1 MDETQ
6 SPSLSKIDTS
16 RTQTVVVT
24 FLYYVRVDDNN
35 VLVTLNSIGI
45 QQSALIEVTKANTQ
59 HLLDH
64 LVTHPNH
71 ALRYYVSKMIL
82 HIDSDAA
89 YLVEPKALFYLS
101 THHNPKLNRPV
112 YCLCILIKNVRTLAA
127 ESELGVLLLNSTH
140 AILIRNKLI
149 VTKKSHGHGI
159 LLGAKS
165 DGLKTS
171 SYLLG
176 HWKRK

>member
-1 MDETQ
+1 MVEIQ

-16 RTQTVVVT
+16 RTQTIIVT
-24 FLYYVRVDDNN
+24 FLYYVRVVDNN

-71 ALRYYVSKMIL
+71 TLRYYVSKMIL
-82 HIDSDAA
+82 HIDSDTA
-89 YLVEPKALFYLS
+89 YLVEPKTLFLFIHSPQSKIKS
-101 THHNPKLNRPV
+101 T
-112 YCLCILIKNVRTLAA
+112 
-127 ESELGVLLLNSTH
+127 SLLLVHSHKKCQDFSSRIRIRRHNSTH

-149 VTKKSHGHGI
+149 VTKKSHGHEI

-165 DGLKTS
+165 DGLKTP
-171 SYLLG
+171 SYVLG